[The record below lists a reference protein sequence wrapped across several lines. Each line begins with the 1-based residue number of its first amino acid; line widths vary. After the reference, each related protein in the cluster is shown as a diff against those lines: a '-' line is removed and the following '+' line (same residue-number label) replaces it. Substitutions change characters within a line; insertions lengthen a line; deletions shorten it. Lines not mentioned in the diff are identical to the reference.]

1 MLLSTINLHILY
13 FINLMKVKNIF
24 VLFVFLSI
32 KVKKDVDFA
41 STANVCH

>member
-1 MLLSTINLHILY
+1 MSVRVKNLLIFY
-13 FINLMKVKNIF
+13 FSNLMKVNDIF

>member
-1 MLLSTINLHILY
+1 MLVSAKNLLIFY
-13 FINLMKVKNIF
+13 FSNLMKVKNIF
-24 VLFVFLSI
+24 FYLFFLSI